1 MKAHPTNLH
10 SRRGFTLLEILI
22 ATAVAAVVLVAIQ
35 SVFYGALRLRNT
47 TTDHIEDDLVL
58 QRTLGLVRHD
68 LAGLMLPG
76 GTLSGSLQTVPT
88 STLQQD
94 TAGERISPDFYTNSG
109 KVDGWNPYSE
119 VQMVTYYLAA
129 ATDGSNSKTLIRSV
143 TRNLL
148 PAQDATPDDQLLLS
162 GALQT
167 VPTSTLA
174 QDTAG
179 ERISPDFY
187 TNSGKV
193 DGWNPYSEV
202 QMVTYYLAAATDGS
216 NSKTLVRSVTRN
228 LLPAQDATPD
238 DQLLLP
244 GITSADFLFYDG
256 TGWTDTWDSTVTST
270 LPTAVKFRVQ
280 LVSQSTNAS
289 PIELVVPVF
298 VTTTTSAAAATSSS
312 STATGGTP

>member
-47 TTDHIEDDLVL
+47 TTEHIEDDLVL
-58 QRTLGLVRHD
+58 QRSLGLVRHD

-76 GTLSGSLQTVPT
+76 GVLSGALQTVPT

-109 KVDGWNPYSE
+109 KVDGWNPYSD
-119 VQMVTYYLAA
+119 VQMVTYYL
-129 ATDGSNSKTLIRSV
+129 S
-143 TRNLL
+143 
-148 PAQDATPDDQLLLS
+148 
-162 GALQT
+162 
-167 VPTSTLA
+167 
-174 QDTAG
+174 
-179 ERISPDFY
+179 
-187 TNSGKV
+187 
-193 DGWNPYSEV
+193 
-202 QMVTYYLAAATDGS
+202 AATDGS

-244 GITSADFLFYDG
+244 GVTSADFLFYDG
-256 TGWTDTWDSTVTST
+256 TEWTDTWDSTVTST

-280 LVSQSTNAS
+280 LASQSTNAS

-298 VTTTTSAAAATSSS
+298 VTTTTSAAATTSSTTSSS
-312 STATGGTP
+312 TTGGTP